1 MGTLSKGISSWSNNV
16 TSSRPRILLKEQEEM
31 CEKIIGILDLPET
44 NTITLYELDND
55 KEKQKK

>member
-1 MGTLSKGISSWSNNV
+1 
-16 TSSRPRILLKEQEEM
+16 M